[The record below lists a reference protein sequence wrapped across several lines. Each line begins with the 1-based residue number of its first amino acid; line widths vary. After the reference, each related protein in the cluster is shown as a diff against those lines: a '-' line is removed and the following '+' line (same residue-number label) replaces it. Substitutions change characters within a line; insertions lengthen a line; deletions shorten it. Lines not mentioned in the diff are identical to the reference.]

1 MYRGTTPTL
10 TFRFEEFNPS
20 EAEKIILTFVSGKKT
35 WEYTEADMT
44 ADLTSVSITLTQ
56 EQTLSYPVGTLTA
69 QLNFLMPDGAR
80 FVTKPNLITVERNFY
95 DEVMENG

>member
-10 TFRFEEFNPS
+10 TFRFTEFNPS
-20 EAEKIILTFVSGKKT
+20 EAEKIVLTFVLGKKT
-35 WEYTEADMT
+35 WEYTETDMT
-44 ADLTSVSITLTQ
+44 TDQTSVSITLTQ

-80 FVTKPNLITVERNFY
+80 FVTKPNLIPVKRNLY
-95 DEVMENG
+95 DEVIDNA